1 MENTKLIHRLNIAQ
15 GQIEAIKKTLLNG
28 EEKDCLKIMNL
39 LKASINALKKFG
51 DVYTNQNLIECIDS
65 NEPKDKLKESLKQTI
80 SSAFDL

>member
-15 GQIEAIKKTLLNG
+15 GQIEAIKKSLVNG
-28 EEKDCLKIMNL
+28 DDQDCLKIMNL

-51 DVYTNQNLIECIDS
+51 DAYTNQNLIECIDS
-65 NEPKDKLKESLKQTI
+65 DQPKDKVKESLKKTI